1 MDGLGQHYA
10 KWNKPDR
17 GKQILYNITSMW
29 DLKKKTTNKQMQ
41 QYRNRN
47 LDVKNKQVGARRE
60 AEMYSVGNM
69 INNNVMSVYWQMITI
84 FTILIIF

>member
-1 MDGLGQHYA
+1 
-10 KWNKPDR
+10 
-17 GKQILYNITSMW
+17 MW
-29 DLKKKTTNKQMQ
+29 DLKKTTTNKQMQ

-69 INNNVMSVYWQMITI
+69 INNNVMSV
-84 FTILIIF
+84 F

>member
-1 MDGLGQHYA
+1 MDLDSIMLSEISQTEE
-10 KWNKPDR
+10 NKYCIISLLC
-17 GKQILYNITSMW
+17 GI
-29 DLKKKTTNKQMQ
+29 LKKKTNKQMQ

-69 INNNVMSVYWQMITI
+69 INNTVMSV
-84 FTILIIF
+84 F

>member
-1 MDGLGQHYA
+1 MNTTWMDLDSIMLSEISQTEE
-10 KWNKPDR
+10 NKYCIISLLC
-17 GKQILYNITSMW
+17 GI
-29 DLKKKTTNKQMQ
+29 LKKKTNKQMQ

-69 INNNVMSVYWQMITI
+69 INNNVMSV
-84 FTILIIF
+84 F

>member
-1 MDGLGQHYA
+1 MNTTWMDLDSIMLSEISQTEE
-10 KWNKPDR
+10 NKYR
-17 GKQILYNITSMW
+17 IISLLCGI
-29 DLKKKTTNKQMQ
+29 LKKKTNKQMQ

-69 INNNVMSVYWQMITI
+69 INNNVMSV
-84 FTILIIF
+84 F

>member
-10 KWNKPDR
+10 KWNEPEENKYCIISLLC
-17 GKQILYNITSMW
+17 GI
-29 DLKKKTTNKQMQ
+29 LKKTNKQMQ

-69 INNNVMSVYWQMITI
+69 INNNVMSV
-84 FTILIIF
+84 

>member
-1 MDGLGQHYA
+1 MDLDSIMLSEISQTEE
-10 KWNKPDR
+10 NKYCIISLLC
-17 GKQILYNITSMW
+17 GI
-29 DLKKKTTNKQMQ
+29 LKKKTNKQMQ

-69 INNNVMSVYWQMITI
+69 INNNVMSV
-84 FTILIIF
+84 F